1 MTFPSLTSS
10 STFVK
15 SAKQWRRTSAPENTL
30 SSQAI
35 ISAFPMSSGGI
46 KDSDDL
52 KKLNLIGVKGCLIAT
67 ALHQKKITKKDLDS
81 FFLSAKKMP
90 RYSRH

>member
-1 MTFPSLTSS
+1 MFQACCSS
-10 STFVK
+10 KVQNWQQGIFK
-15 SAKQWRRTSAPENTL
+15 KII
-30 SSQAI
+30 AI
-35 ISAFPMSSGGI
+35 NKNSEIYLAGGI

-81 FFLSAKKMP
+81 FFLSVKKMP

>member
-1 MTFPSLTSS
+1 MDSKEKVLTLA
-10 STFVK
+10 
-15 SAKQWRRTSAPENTL
+15 SAARKVGLDP
-30 SSQAI
+30 
-35 ISAFPMSSGGI
+35 
-46 KDSDDL
+46 DDL

-81 FFLSAKKMP
+81 FFLSVKKMP